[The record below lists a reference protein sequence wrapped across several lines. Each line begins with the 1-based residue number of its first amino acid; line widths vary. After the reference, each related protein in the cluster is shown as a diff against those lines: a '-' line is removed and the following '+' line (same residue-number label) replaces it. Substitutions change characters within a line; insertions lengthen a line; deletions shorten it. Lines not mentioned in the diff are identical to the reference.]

1 VDAVEA
7 APEAEVETSAGAG
20 AEVEVETSAGVEVG
34 AVAEVRARENT

>member
-7 APEAEVETSAGAG
+7 APEAEVETSAG